1 MADTDTI
8 WDVSVALRDV
18 SLEMLRHVSTGTT
31 PESDELKRWLDWLG
45 KAARAHNALAV
56 ACEDLVE
63 LGVSDERIESMKRA
77 LTSAQGQA
85 NYWAR
90 ADRW

>member
-1 MADTDTI
+1 MAINDDV
-8 WDVSVALRDV
+8 WDVSVALRDI
-18 SLEMLRHVSTGTT
+18 SLEILNHVRAGAA

-45 KAARAHNALAV
+45 KAERTHNALAV

-63 LGVSDERIESMKRA
+63 LGVTDDRIESMKQA
-77 LTSAQGQA
+77 LTSAQGQTG
-85 NYWAR
+85 YWSR